1 MMFVCCD
8 MWPAWPLELDR
19 VMSLNCSEGEHNFLR
34 AENLHCPSAM
44 QARFIELL
52 HDMHKLVKASTGLSG
67 AIYTQ
72 MADVESEVNGILT
85 YDRKVLIC

>member
-1 MMFVCCD
+1 M
-8 MWPAWPLELDR
+8 
-19 VMSLNCSEGEHNFLR
+19 
-34 AENLHCPSAM
+34 CPSAM

-52 HDMHKLVKASTGLSG
+52 HDMRKLVKASTGLSG

-85 YDRKVLIC
+85 YDRKVLICSSHHLATFLLFLSLFVRTR